1 MGAWRVLA
9 AALALLLAACVQ
21 ACSSRA
27 KHLLGAPVRV
37 SSDDPEVQKA
47 VHFALTEYNK
57 ASDDMFASKVMRI
70 LSAERQI
77 VSGVKYILEVELGRT
92 QCKQGEF
99 HDLETCDFS
108 APPHKTLCKFEVIS
122 VAWTE
127 ETSLSK
133 TCRPSNN

>member
-1 MGAWRVLA
+1 MVAWRVLA
-9 AALALLLAACVQ
+9 AVLALFLAACVQ
-21 ACSSRA
+21 ACGPRG
-27 KHLLGAPVRV
+27 KHLLGAPDRV

-47 VHFALTEYNK
+47 VHFAVTEYNK
-57 ASDDMFASKVMRI
+57 ASNDMFASKVMRI

-77 VSGVKYILEVELGRT
+77 VSGIKYILEVELGRT
-92 QCKQGEF
+92 QCKQGKF

-108 APPHKTLCKFEVIS
+108 ATPHKTLCKFKVVS

-133 TCRPSNN
+133 TCRPFNN